1 MTAGTQRRGHAISL
15 EGPVGER
22 NWRVALYV
30 GILPQLDEQ
39 SASEQIA
46 FIAWKDPRFS
56 TSISKHPHSNTA
68 IAYEGVPLGSLPAA
82 ARTSSL
88 GEIVLAVDRRC
99 HPGARLLDATG
110 EPFSNKPEES
120 RLRFEQANY
129 WLSHAPHLR
138 PVPAA
143 SFPQRESESFRCPRA
158 EFCPALTELDL
169 GIRE

>member
-1 MTAGTQRRGHAISL
+1 M
-15 EGPVGER
+15 GER

-56 TSISKHPHSNTA
+56 ASLSKHPQSSTA
-68 IAYEGVPLGSLPAA
+68 IAYEGIPLGSLPAA

-88 GEIVLAVDRRC
+88 GEMALAVDRRC

-120 RLRFEQANY
+120 RLRFEQ
-129 WLSHAPHLR
+129 
-138 PVPAA
+138 V
-143 SFPQRESESFRCPRA
+143 
-158 EFCPALTELDL
+158 
-169 GIRE
+169 